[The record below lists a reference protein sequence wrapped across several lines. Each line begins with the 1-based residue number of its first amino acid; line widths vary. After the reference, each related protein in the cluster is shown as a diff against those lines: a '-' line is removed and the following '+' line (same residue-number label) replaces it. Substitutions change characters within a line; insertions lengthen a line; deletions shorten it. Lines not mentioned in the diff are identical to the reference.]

1 MKLIQVLAWKR
12 FIPRKTIV
20 TKDVE
25 GSVVEISD
33 ADYKMIKRKW
43 DNARRIE
50 LYWDKKERIQRKAIS
65 R

>member
-12 FIPRKTIV
+12 FIPGKTIV

-33 ADYKMIKRKW
+33 ADYEMIKRKW
-43 DNARRIE
+43 DNARRRE
-50 LYWDKKERIQRKAIS
+50 LYWDKKETKNTTQCD
-65 R
+65 